1 MERRKENGSVKDN
14 KKQTGVDLGS
24 PRRQTRKGKH
34 PQLKGSHSREM
45 PLPWGKNQSRITSAF
60 ELSARLWQQV
70 LLQNLHI
77 YDFVAK
83 VSP

>member
-1 MERRKENGSVKDN
+1 M
-14 KKQTGVDLGS
+14 L
-24 PRRQTRKGKH
+24 
-34 PQLKGSHSREM
+34 L
-45 PLPWGKNQSRITSAF
+45 LWGENQSRITSAF
-60 ELSARLWQQV
+60 ELSARLGQQV